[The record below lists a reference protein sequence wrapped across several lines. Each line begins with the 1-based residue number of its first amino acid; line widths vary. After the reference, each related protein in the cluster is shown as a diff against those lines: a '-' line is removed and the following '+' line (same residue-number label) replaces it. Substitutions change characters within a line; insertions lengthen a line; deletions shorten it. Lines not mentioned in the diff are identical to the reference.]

1 MLTEA
6 LHGQCESIVQE
17 GKTSV
22 IPAGGFGPR
31 HPEVPI

>member
-22 IPAGGFGPR
+22 IPAGASDRDIPKFP
-31 HPEVPI
+31 